1 MKALVYGGPG
11 SKSWETV
18 DDPGIQDSSDAVV
31 RILTTTICGTDLH
44 ILHGDVAS
52 CEPGTI
58 FGHEGVAE
66 VVEVGAGVKNFAK
79 GDRVIV
85 SCITK
90 CGSCSFCQAG
100 HPDHCQSNDAGI
112 GWILG
117 HRINGTL
124 AEYVRIPH
132 ADFSM
137 HKVPEGVT
145 DEQAVFLSDSLP
157 TGFEVGVIAGG
168 VKPGDVVAVVGTG
181 AVGLASVLTA
191 GLYGAS
197 RVIGIDTN
205 DFRLRK
211 AKEFGA
217 TDTFNANDK
226 DLKEKVFALTDGLGV
241 DVAIEAVGYP
251 ETLQRAISLARP
263 RGRVANIGVHGT
275 PVEFPMEALW
285 IQNLNVSMG
294 LVDATSTATLLKMVA
309 SGRIASEKMGT
320 HTFTLN
326 DIDNAWDT
334 FQNATKEE
342 ALKVVLK
349 A

>member
-11 SKSWETV
+11 IKSWEGV
-18 DDPGIQDSSDAVV
+18 DDPKVTEPTDAIVQ
-31 RILTTTICGTDLH
+31 IETTTICGTDLH

-52 CEPGTI
+52 VDQGRI
-58 FGHEGVAE
+58 IGHEGVGTI
-66 VVEVGAGVKNFAK
+66 VDVGSGVTNFKK

-90 CGSCSFCQAG
+90 CGRCTFCQAG
-100 HPDHCQSNDAGI
+100 FPDHCQSNDAGI

-117 HRINGTL
+117 HRIDGTL

-132 ADFSM
+132 ADFSL
-137 HKVPEGVT
+137 HLVPDGVT

-157 TGFEVGVIAGG
+157 TGYEVGVLAGQ

-181 AVGLASVLTA
+181 AVGLAAILTT

-205 DFRLRK
+205 DFRLKK

-217 TDTFNANDK
+217 TDTVLAGENTRDEVLAM
-226 DLKEKVFALTDGLGV
+226 TDGLGV

-251 ETLQRAISLARP
+251 ETLQMAISLVRP
-263 RGRVANIGVHGT
+263 RGHVANVGVHGV

-285 IQNLNVSMG
+285 IQNLNIAMG
-294 LVDATSTATLLKMVA
+294 LVDATSTSTLLKMVA
-309 SGRIASEKMGT
+309 SGRIPSEKMGT
-320 HTFTLN
+320 HTFKLSE
-326 DIDNAWDT
+326 IDQAWDT
-334 FQNATKEE
+334 FANAAENE
-342 ALKVVLK
+342 ALKVVIT

>member
-11 SKSWETV
+11 NKSWETV
-18 DDPGIQDSSDAVV
+18 ADPGIIDATDAIVK
-31 RILTTTICGTDLH
+31 IQTTTICGTDLH
-44 ILHGDVAS
+44 ILHGDVPS
-52 CEPGTI
+52 MDEGTI

-66 VVEVGAGVKNFAK
+66 VVEVGSGVTNFAK

-90 CGSCSFCQAG
+90 CGSCKFCQAG
-100 HPDHCQSNDAGI
+100 YPDHCQSNDAGI

-157 TGFEVGVIAGG
+157 TGYEVGVLAGR
-168 VKPGDVVAVVGTG
+168 VRPGDVVAVVGTG
-181 AVGLASVLTA
+181 AVGLAAVLTT
-191 GLYGAS
+191 GLFGAS
-197 RVIGIDTN
+197 RIIGIDTN
-205 DFRLRK
+205 KFRLKK
-211 AKEFGA
+211 ALEFGA
-217 TDTFNANDK
+217 TDVVEAGEGMRDEV
-226 DLKEKVFALTDGLGV
+226 LAMTDGLGV

-251 ETLQRAISLARP
+251 DTLQAAISLVRP
-263 RGRVANIGVHGT
+263 RGHVANIGVHGA
-275 PVEFPMEALW
+275 PVEIPMEALW
-285 IQNLNVSMG
+285 IQNLNIAMG

-320 HTFTLN
+320 HTFALN
-326 DIDNAWDT
+326 DIDKAWDT
-334 FQNATKEE
+334 FQNAGREE